1 VFPAGVV
8 VEVVVSTR
16 EELSAELQDRMVRF
30 IADVILFN
38 HAVSAKV
45 GLGASDSQFMTL
57 LQSYGPLTPRQLSE
71 HTGLTSGTVTGVID
85 RLESLG
91 LVTRQPDATDRRK
104 VLVTPSPEAIQEK
117 LAPLYAEQ
125 GARMHA
131 MLASRSDEEL
141 RTISAFLADA
151 VQAAQPPSDV

>member
-1 VFPAGVV
+1 M
-8 VEVVVSTR
+8 STR
-16 EELSAELQDRMVRF
+16 EELSAELQQRMVRF

-38 HAVSAKV
+38 HAVSAKL

-91 LVTRQPDATDRRK
+91 LITRQPDPNDRRK
-104 VLVTPSPEAIQEK
+104 VLVTPSLEAIQEQ

-125 GARMHA
+125 GRRMHS
-131 MLASRSDEEL
+131 MLSTRSDDEL
-141 RTISAFLADA
+141 QVISAFLADA
-151 VQAAQPPSDV
+151 VAAAQPPADA